1 MFSQDAVYFDIHI
14 TLCIWLCEMVPIYNQ
29 RKAEKINR
37 LALSMLELEIT
48 ALKDMK
54 ALALEF
60 LKEISQG
67 NAPHPPSFQIYK

>member
-1 MFSQDAVYFDIHI
+1 MLFILISTF
-14 TLCIWLCEMVPIYNQ
+14 TLCIWLCEMVPIYIQ
-29 RKAEKINR
+29 AKAEKINR

-60 LKEISQG
+60 LKEMPLTLQASRFTNDTSQ
-67 NAPHPPSFQIYK
+67 NARD